1 MLVISRHHRI
11 ENHRRVIRA
20 LKFVCCA
27 CRILHIMLDLASKLH
42 FLTNKNI
49 YPGCAAIIVASKLP
63 KIRVT
68 IALLS
73 GPSGNLQ
80 FCGRPLYISTAMK
93 MKRRQCW

>member
-11 ENHRRVIRA
+11 ETNQKGHSSFEVRLLCMSHFTYHA
-20 LKFVCCA
+20 N
-27 CRILHIMLDLASKLH
+27 LASELH

-49 YPGCAAIIVASKLP
+49 YPGRAAIIVASKLH

-73 GPSGNLQ
+73 GPTGNLQ
-80 FCGRPLYISTAMK
+80 FCGRPLYISTTMK